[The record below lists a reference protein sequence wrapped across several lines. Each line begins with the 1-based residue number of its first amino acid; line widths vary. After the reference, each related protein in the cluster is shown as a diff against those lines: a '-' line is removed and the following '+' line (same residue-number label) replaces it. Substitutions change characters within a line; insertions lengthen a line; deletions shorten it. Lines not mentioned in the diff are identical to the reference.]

1 MTLITGNTYPVKDQ
15 IKALGGVKWDPIR
28 KGWLVPDDR
37 AAKARSIVA
46 GAGACSAPRPSPARR
61 QDNGRWTGCSCGS
74 REYADG
80 SISRNACAQCRFD
93 AE

>member
-15 IKALGGVKWDPIR
+15 IKALGGVKWDRIR

-37 AAKARSIVA
+37 AEAARRLVDAA
-46 GAGACSAPRPSPARR
+46 GKCSTGRPSYPRCSR
-61 QDNGRWTGCSCGS
+61 GTWTGCSCGS
-74 REYADG
+74 VEEFSKDSDCR
-80 SISRNACAQCRFD
+80 QCRFD